1 MSTAITCASLE
12 VILGRQVE
20 EIHLTIA
27 KSSVLGLDPETI
39 ANTLGVERA
48 EIEEVM
54 ASQEYKDV
62 RLLVGAEEAK
72 SRVERD
78 SGWDGIESNALTKLA
93 KRVALENDTETL
105 LKIAAVANK
114 ATRRTA
120 PPKDH
125 VLDPSQAGAR
135 VPLTL
140 TRRFTEKL
148 NNGSVTER
156 TMTQQISVLDGSA
169 VNPNFKEVNQ
179 ILAGGEIQ
187 PAEGSRPRNAIE
199 YQERTASH
207 LDSQDEGVDMDQL
220 MDIAKR
226 LKR

>member
-1 MSTAITCASLE
+1 MSAAITCESLA
-12 VILGRQVE
+12 VILGRAVE
-20 EIHLTIA
+20 PLHLTIA
-27 KSSVLGLDPETI
+27 KSNVLGLDAETI
-39 ANTLGVERA
+39 AGTLGVETA
-48 EIEEVM
+48 EVM
-54 ASQEYKDV
+54 DLMQSQDYKDV

-72 SRVERD
+72 ARVERD
-78 SGWDGIESNALTKLA
+78 AGWDGIESTALSKLA
-93 KRVALENDTETL
+93 RRTSLENDTETL

-148 NNGSVTER
+148 NRGEVVERSV
-156 TMTQQISVLDGSA
+156 TQQISVLDGSA
-169 VNPNFKEVNQ
+169 VNPDFKEVNQ

-187 PAEGSRPRNAIE
+187 PAPADRPRTAVE
-199 YQERTASH
+199 YNERVTHDESDE
-207 LDSQDEGVDMDQL
+207 LDMGQL
-220 MDIAKR
+220 MSIASR